1 MAFSHAALCSQE
13 RKLNDL
19 VKREPESRSIGEI
32 LPDKLLQKLVAIDLA
47 NQAAGI

>member
-19 VKREPESRSIGEI
+19 VKREPESRSVGQI
-32 LPDKLLQKLVAIDLA
+32 LAHKLLQKLVAVDFA
-47 NQAAGI
+47 NQAAGV